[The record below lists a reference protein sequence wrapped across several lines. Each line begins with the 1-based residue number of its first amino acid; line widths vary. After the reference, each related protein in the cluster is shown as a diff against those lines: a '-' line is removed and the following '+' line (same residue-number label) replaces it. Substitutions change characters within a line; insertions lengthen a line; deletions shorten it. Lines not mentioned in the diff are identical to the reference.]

1 MTVSKEA
8 IQHIQETA
16 IQPFER
22 VVVEDGRTFVIDKD
36 GIPFEIDRRRVQS
49 VVLSTPTSMV
59 DFIKNLDFHTEEKL
73 YLNIEGPQEVNLYSS
88 LQSDNKRDTLA
99 HVEAIT
105 PNIQFDRFKSAEE
118 MVIELQAKFLPTDD
132 RDLLLQVLGNL
143 KEENV
148 KNLGD
153 DGVSQQVTIKKGV
166 ASLQDVKVPN
176 PVTLAPFRTFHEV
189 KQPESPFVF
198 RMKEGGLGALFEAD
212 ARAWKI
218 DAIQNIKAFFEEQL
232 EGMEQIII
240 LA

>member
-1 MTVSKEA
+1 MTLSKEA

-16 IQPFER
+16 ISPEDR
-22 VVVEDGRTFVIDKD
+22 HIIIDGRSFTIDKD
-36 GIPFEIDRRRVQS
+36 GIHYEIHRQPVRPVY
-49 VVLSTPTSMV
+49 LSTLTSMV
-59 DFIKNLDFHTEEKL
+59 DFIKNIDFKTEEKL

-88 LQSDNKRDTLA
+88 LQSDNGRDTLA

-105 PNIQFDRFKSAEE
+105 PAIDFDRFKLAED

-232 EGMEQIII
+232 KGMEQIII

>member
-1 MTVSKEA
+1 MTLSKEA
-8 IQHIQETA
+8 IQQIQETV

-36 GIPFEIDRRRVQS
+36 GIAFEIDRRRVQS
-49 VVLSTPTSMV
+49 VVLSTLTSMV
-59 DFIKNLDFHTEEKL
+59 DFIKNLDFYTEEKL

-99 HVEAIT
+99 HVKAIT
-105 PNIQFDRFKSAEE
+105 PAIDFDRFKLAED

-132 RDLLLQVLGNL
+132 RDLILQVLGNL

-153 DGVSQQVTIKKGV
+153 DGVSQSVTIKKGV

-176 PVTLAPFRTFHEV
+176 PVSLAPFRTFHEV

>member
-49 VVLSTPTSMV
+49 VVLSTLTSMV

>member
-1 MTVSKEA
+1 MTLSKEA
-8 IQHIQETA
+8 IQQIQETA
-16 IQPFER
+16 IQPETR
-22 VVVEDGRTFVIDKD
+22 HIEVDGRSFIIDKD

-49 VVLSTPTSMV
+49 VVLSTLTSMV
-59 DFIKNLDFHTEEKL
+59 DFIKNIDFEVKGNL

-176 PVTLAPFRTFHEV
+176 PVTLEPFRTFHEV

-218 DAIQNIKAFFEEQL
+218 EAIQNIKAFFEEQL

>member
-1 MTVSKEA
+1 MTLSKEA
-8 IQHIQETA
+8 IQQIQETA
-16 IQPFER
+16 IKPEAR
-22 VVVEDGRTFVIDKD
+22 HIEVDGRSFIIDKD

-49 VVLSTPTSMV
+49 VVLSTLTSMV
-59 DFIKNLDFHTEEKL
+59 DFIKNLDFYTGEKL

-88 LQSDNKRDTLA
+88 LQPDNKRDTLA

-176 PVTLAPFRTFHEV
+176 PVTLEPFRTFHEV

>member
-1 MTVSKEA
+1 MTLSKEA

-16 IQPFER
+16 IWPER
-22 VVVEDGRTFVIDKD
+22 RHIEVDGRSFIIDKD
-36 GIPFEIDRRRVQS
+36 GIAFEIDRRRVQS
-49 VVLSTPTSMV
+49 VVLSTLTSMV
-59 DFIKNLDFHTEEKL
+59 DFIKNLDFYTEEKL

-132 RDLLLQVLGNL
+132 RDLILQVLGNL

-153 DGVSQQVTIKKGV
+153 DGVSQSVTIKKGV

-176 PVTLAPFRTFHEV
+176 PVTLAPFRTYHEV

-232 EGMEQIII
+232 KGMEQIII